1 MEGRG
6 KSCYIEQQSLWEEGD
21 GNNGFLVEMYLFPK
35 ILYPRSDQHV

>member
-21 GNNGFLVEMYLFPK
+21 GNNKWVFGLNV
-35 ILYPRSDQHV
+35 SVS